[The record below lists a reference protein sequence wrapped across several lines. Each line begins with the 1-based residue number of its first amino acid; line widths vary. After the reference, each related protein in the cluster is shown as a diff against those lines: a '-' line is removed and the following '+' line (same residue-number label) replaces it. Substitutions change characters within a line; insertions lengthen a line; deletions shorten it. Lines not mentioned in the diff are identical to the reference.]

1 MNVFSQ
7 YQEKMNVRVVLC
19 FGIKSKK
26 IAVISDNELPPIKVG
41 DVTIV
46 EFITIPNDVFTKALK
61 DVIKAEKKFK

>member
-1 MNVFSQ
+1 M
-7 YQEKMNVRVVLC
+7 
-19 FGIKSKK
+19 KK
-26 IAVISDNELPPIKVG
+26 IAVISDNELPSIKVG